1 MEISFTDLKQKEVVN
16 IFDGKKLGRII
27 DILFENSTGTVKGV
41 IVPGEKKFL
50 RRGDDVFIPLDL
62 IKKIGDDVILV
73 KLNLGGS
80 GYVYGTQNYVSSRVV
95 SPENAGYGRY
105 YYNEK
110 SKIAIKGQ
118 SQSNIQEFARYRRLK
133 KWLFKKRR
141 AKIKSNKG

>member
-73 KLNLGGS
+73 KLNLVGL
-80 GYVYGTQNYVSSRVV
+80 GYAYGMQNNAANRVV
-95 SPENAGYGRY
+95 APENAGYGRY
-105 YYNEK
+105 YFNDK
-110 SKIAIKGQ
+110 SKTVSKSQ
-118 SQSNIQEFARYRRLK
+118 SQSNIQEFARYRRTK
-133 KWLFKKRR
+133 K
-141 AKIKSNKG
+141 